1 MINEEIREENK
12 VKFLSLLND
21 IKRPDA
27 DISGLINRLEN
38 NDFFTA
44 PATANSFRNYK
55 GGLCEH
61 ALIRYENLK
70 KLCEQSSYNKITQDS
85 ILITSLLADLGKVNY
100 FEPTIKNKKMYH
112 PSGKKSDE
120 LGNYDWV
127 SEEGYAVKDPSI
139 RFIFGT
145 LGQNAERIITGYI
158 PLTTEESA
166 AIIHLHDDYE
176 NPNFNLASVYFAY
189 PLAVLLNCADKI
201 TAFIDSREDILPF

>member
-1 MINEEIREENK
+1 MIDEE
-12 VKFLSLLND
+12 V
-21 IKRPDA
+21 
-27 DISGLINRLEN
+27 RLEN
-38 NDFFTA
+38 KTKFIDLVNTITRPGADLPGLIQMLEQSDFFDA

-55 GGLCEH
+55 SGLCEQ
-61 ALIRYENLK
+61 ALVRNINLK
-70 KLCEQSSYNKITQDS
+70 HLCEQSAYDKITQDS
-85 ILITSLLADLGKVNY
+85 ILITSLFADFGKIRY
-100 FEPTIKNKKMYH
+100 FEPTIRNKKTYH

-120 LGNYDWV
+120 LGTYDWV
-127 SEEGYAVKDPSI
+127 SEEGYAVKDPST

-145 LGQNAERIITGYI
+145 LGQNAERIITEYI

-201 TAFIDSREDILPF
+201 TSFIDSREDALPF

>member
-1 MINEEIREENK
+1 MISEEVRIENK
-12 VKFLSLLND
+12 ERFINLVNK
-21 IKRPDA
+21 ITRPGA
-27 DISGLINRLEN
+27 DLSGLLQMLEKS
-38 NDFFTA
+38 DFFDA
-44 PATANSFRNYK
+44 PATTNSFRNYK
-55 GGLCEH
+55 GGLCEQ
-61 ALIRYENLK
+61 ALTRNINLN
-70 KLCEQSSYNKITQDS
+70 KLCEQSAYNKITQDS
-85 ILITSLLADLGKVNY
+85 ILITSLFADFGKIKY
-100 FEPTIKNKKMYH
+100 FEPTIKNKKVYH

-127 SEEGYAVKDPSI
+127 PEEGYTVKDPST

-145 LGQNAERIITGYI
+145 LGQNAERIITEYI

-201 TAFIDSREDILPF
+201 TAFIDSREDALPF